1 VHTVQHAGE
10 FVVTFPEA
18 FHAGFSHGFNCAEAV
33 NIGDAEWLRHGRA
46 AVESYRLGPGASED
60 FQQSFL
66 VHRLRFYSSRR
77 SSPSDF
83 LTRKIA
89 LETSAVLQVRTP
101 AVL

>member
-46 AVESYRLGPGASED
+46 AVESYRLGPGT
-60 FQQSFL
+60 
-66 VHRLRFYSSRR
+66 
-77 SSPSDF
+77 SP
-83 LTRKIA
+83 
-89 LETSAVLQVRTP
+89 SAVLSSAQIEILFLAQVVAQRLSHTKDCSGN
-101 AVL
+101 